1 MGQESS
7 RQMLLEWIEMTLAK
21 WGKLG
26 FIAEGQLYDFLYI
39 LKGTTDTLGLKAL
52 SDFCASQLETLS
64 YGNDSKI
71 PVPSL
76 GNFSNRIKSFLDG
89 TGEEDNFSFPEVYR
103 NRFDEET
110 FVLII
115 DSELEF
121 IAFVKELLETMG
133 AQVIIAMNGKRG
145 IEQFYS
151 MRPNFVLIDLKLPDM
166 SGFEILDQ
174 IKDTANARQVTMMI
188 TSVDRS
194 RKNRMRSFERGAMDF
209 IAKPIDS
216 EVFIP
221 YLFNRDE
228 IRKSIGKSVY
238 TDGLTGV
245 GNRRHFDNRIHFF
258 TERYN
263 QSAIPFSCVM
273 MDLDHFKQVNDMY
286 GHLTGDEV
294 LRKLGE
300 VLKAEKKE
308 TDDVFRYGGEE
319 FIILLSGVESV
330 DAAKFVER
338 LRTTFNEIVF
348 QEAGK
353 SFSVTFSA
361 GVATYDND
369 VEKLI
374 SSADQALYEAKRT
387 GRNQTLIFDER
398 KSHVNRK
405 LHIIIVDDDT
415 LIRIMLQEK
424 LMEWTIP
431 DIDISVQVFSDGLTF
446 LEADWYSPEAHY
458 IVLLDGVMPG
468 MDGLEVLSRLKRE
481 KVEKNILVSMMT
493 ARTGDS
499 DIKAA
504 LWLGAD
510 DYIMKP
516 FKPAD
521 VLSRIQQ
528 LTNRLFN

>member
-1 MGQESS
+1 MSQKSS
-7 RQMLLEWIEMTLAK
+7 RQMLAGWIEMTLSK
-21 WGKLG
+21 WDEVG
-26 FIAEGQLYDFLYI
+26 FITESQLYEFLHI
-39 LKGTTDTLGLKAL
+39 LKGTADTLRMRTL
-52 SDFCASQLETLS
+52 SDFCASQLEKLS
-64 YGNDSKI
+64 FNNDSKI
-71 PVPSL
+71 AVPSL
-76 GNFSNRIKSFLDG
+76 GKFSNRIRSFLDG
-89 TGEEDNFSFPEVYR
+89 TEEEENYSFPEVYR

-115 DSELEF
+115 DSDLEF
-121 IAFVKELLETMG
+121 ISYVKELFEKMG
-133 AQVIIAMNGKRG
+133 AQVIIALNGKRG

-151 MRPNFVLIDLKLPDM
+151 IRPNFVLIDLKLPDI
-166 SGFEILDQ
+166 SGFEVLDQ
-174 IKDTANARQVTMMI
+174 IKDTANARQVTIMI
-188 TSVDRS
+188 TSVDQS
-194 RKNRMRSFERGAMDF
+194 RKNRMRAYERGAMDF
-209 IAKPIDS
+209 LAKPIDS

-221 YLFNRDE
+221 YLLNRDE

-238 TDGLTGV
+238 TDVLTGV
-245 GNRRHFDNRIHFF
+245 GNRRHFDNRIHFY
-258 TERYN
+258 TETYN
-263 QSAIPFSCVM
+263 RSAIPFSCVM
-273 MDLDHFKQVNDMY
+273 LDLDHFKQVNDVH

-300 VLKAEKKE
+300 VLRAEKRE
-308 TDDVFRYGGEE
+308 MDDVFRYGGEE
-319 FIILLSGVESV
+319 FILLLSELESV
-330 DAAKFVER
+330 DTAKFVER
-338 LRTTFNEIVF
+338 LRMKFNAIDF
-348 QEAGK
+348 QVADHA
-353 SFSVTFSA
+353 FSVTFSA
-361 GVATYDND
+361 GVATYDGD
-369 VEKLI
+369 IERLM
-374 SSADQALYEAKRT
+374 SSADQALYEAKRS
-387 GRNQTLIFDER
+387 GRNRTVIFDEK
-398 KSHVNRK
+398 KSHVKRK

-415 LIRIMLQEK
+415 LIRTILQEK
-424 LMEWTIP
+424 LLEWTIP

-446 LEADWYSPEAHY
+446 LEADWYSPEEHY

-481 KVEKNILVSMMT
+481 KVGKNILVSMMT